1 MQVRNNEWEEGTMAA
16 GKNYKV
22 VLIEVSD
29 KKRNDSKE
37 HELHI
42 TIELDDWRQKE
53 TIGVGGVSVFDEKG
67 NHIERLKY
75 EDGNTH
81 LSYPLGG
88 AEKYRDKIFRLP
100 MSEAAYNQAK
110 AEATITMIVR
120 EDGKEYR
127 EKLPMKDGMYSWKRN
142 NQ

>member
-1 MQVRNNEWEEGTMAA
+1 MAVV
-16 GKNYKV
+16 KNYKV

-53 TIGVGGVSVFDEKG
+53 IIGVGAVSVLDEKG

-81 LSYPLGG
+81 LSYPLGR
-88 AEKYRDKIFRLP
+88 AETYRNKIFRLP

-110 AEATITMIVR
+110 KEATITMIVA
-120 EDGKEYR
+120 EDGKEHP
-127 EKLPMKDGMYSWKRN
+127 EEHLMKNGMYSWAMEQTMKGETK
-142 NQ
+142 Q

>member
-1 MQVRNNEWEEGTMAA
+1 MATV
-16 GKNYKV
+16 KNYKV

-29 KKRNDSKE
+29 KKRNKSGDY
-37 HELHI
+37 ELHI
-42 TIELDDWRQKE
+42 TIELDDWKQTE
-53 TIGVGGVSVFDEKG
+53 MIGVGAVSVLDEKG

-120 EDGKEYR
+120 EDDKEHH
-127 EKLPMKDGMYSWKRN
+127 EKLSMKNGKYSWAEEQSMKGEA

>member
-1 MQVRNNEWEEGTMAA
+1 MAA

-29 KKRNDSKE
+29 KKRNDSNE

-42 TIELDDWRQKE
+42 TIELDDWKQTE
-53 TIGVGGVSVFDEKG
+53 MIGVGAVSVLDEKG
-67 NHIERLKY
+67 NFIESLKY
-75 EDGNTH
+75 EDKNTH
-81 LSYPLGG
+81 LSCPMGG
-88 AEKYRDKIFRLP
+88 SEKYRRKVFRLP

-110 AEATITMIVR
+110 TEATITMVVA
-120 EDGKEYR
+120 EDG
-127 EKLPMKDGMYSWKRN
+127 EKHPEEHLMKDGMYSRAMEQLMKGEA